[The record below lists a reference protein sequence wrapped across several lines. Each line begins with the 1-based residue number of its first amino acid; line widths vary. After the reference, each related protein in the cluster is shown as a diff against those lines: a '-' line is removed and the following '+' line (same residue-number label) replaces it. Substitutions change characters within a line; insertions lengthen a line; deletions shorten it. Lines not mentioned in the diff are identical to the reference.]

1 MSARKSSLRAPRGPA
16 AKGDLDSGTAIVN
29 GLSIDVEEYFHAVN
43 LRRAFPDTAWPGL
56 PRRAGLGVEKV
67 LRLLERHGQKATFFV
82 LGWIAEHEPELV
94 SAIAAA
100 GHEIASHGHS
110 HRMVGELGV
119 EAFRADVARS
129 LELLAPLSPAP
140 IEGFRASTFSVTA
153 ATLWAL
159 KELARLGLR
168 YDSSIFPVRH
178 DRYGIPGF
186 DRTPVEVR
194 FEGGSIVELPLLT
207 WRVLGQNL
215 PAAGGGYLRQFPL
228 LYTQQALRAMNRAGH
243 PGVVYVHPW
252 ELDDGQPRAA
262 ASVIGRL
269 GHLRHY
275 RNLDRTEERLERLAA
290 EFRFAPLRELA
301 RAAIPARS
309 VA

>member
-1 MSARKSSLRAPRGPA
+1 MSARKSRGGNLA
-16 AKGDLDSGTAIVN
+16 AKDRVNTGTAIVN

-56 PRRAGLGVEKV
+56 PRRAALGVEKL
-67 LRLLERHGQKATFFV
+67 LRLLERHRQKATFFV
-82 LGWIAEHEPELV
+82 LGWVAEHEPELV
-94 SAIAAA
+94 RTIAAA

-110 HRMVGELGV
+110 HKMVGELG
-119 EAFRADVARS
+119 EAAFRDDVRRS
-129 LELLAPLSPAP
+129 LELLGPLSPAP

-153 ATLWAL
+153 ETLWAL
-159 KELARLGLR
+159 AELARLGLR

-178 DRYGIPGF
+178 DRYGMPGF
-186 DRTPVEVR
+186 ARTPVVVAV
-194 FEGGSIVELPLLT
+194 EGGSIVELPLLT

-228 LYTQQALRAMNRAGH
+228 RYTQQALRSMNRSGH
-243 PGVVYVHPW
+243 PGIVYVHPW

-262 ASVIGRL
+262 PAVIGRL

-275 RNLDRTEERLERLAA
+275 RNLDRTEARLDRLAA
-290 EFRFAPLRELA
+290 EFRFVPLRELA
-301 RAAIPARS
+301 RATTATRA